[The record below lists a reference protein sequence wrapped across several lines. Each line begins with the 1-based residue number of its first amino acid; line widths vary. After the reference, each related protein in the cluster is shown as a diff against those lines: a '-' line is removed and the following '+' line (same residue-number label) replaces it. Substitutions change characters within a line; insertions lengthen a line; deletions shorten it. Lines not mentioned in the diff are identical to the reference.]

1 MLNFVDGADLEVGKM
16 VVVVYGQPNVG
27 KTSLALTASKPV
39 LMDFDGGAYRAGN
52 KSGKAI
58 VPVKAWRDVA
68 DVAAEDI
75 ADFDTIVIDTVGTA
89 LDSLMADI
97 VQKDPRLSQTR
108 FNLQKFGVLKT
119 RFKEWLDQMRLFG
132 KDVVLIAHA
141 SEEQRGDDTVDRI
154 VAVGGSKQEIYQQA
168 DIMGR
173 ISIVGNN
180 RVLSFDPTAASFGK
194 NVGLPDY
201 TVLPPASAPEMLG
214 EIIDKAK
221 GMLNAKAKASQ
232 AAHDKMLK
240 LRESLTEAI
249 VDAATANDC
258 LQEMVE
264 EKAGAAERKMLVEV
278 GESKGLKFDRK
289 AKAFV
294 DPEPPEEPDDADG
307 KDGDN
312 LPEPF

>member
-1 MLNFVDGADLEVGKM
+1 MLNFVDGADLEVGNL
-16 VVVVYGQPNVG
+16 VVVIYGQPNVG
-27 KTSLALTASKPV
+27 KTSLALTSSNPV

-52 KSGKAI
+52 KAGKSI
-58 VPVKAWRDVA
+58 VRVSAWQDVA
-68 DVAAEDI
+68 KITAEDI
-75 ADFDTIVIDTVGTA
+75 ADFDTIIIDTVGTA
-89 LDSLMADI
+89 LDTLIADI
-97 VQKDPRLSQTR
+97 VAADPRYVAAGGALKI
-108 FNLQKFGVLKT
+108 NGYGVLKA
-119 RFKEWLDQMRLFG
+119 RFRNWLDQMRLFD

-173 ISIVGNN
+173 ISIVGNK

-194 NVGLPDY
+194 NVGLPDF

-214 EIIDKAK
+214 EIIAKAK
-221 GMLNAKAKASQ
+221 GMLNQKAKASQ

-249 VDAATANDC
+249 VDAATANEC

-264 EKAGAAERKMLVEV
+264 EKASAAERKMLVEV
-278 GESKGLKFDRK
+278 GISKGLEFDRK

-294 DPEPPEEPDDADG
+294 DPKGDDKAQAD
-307 KDGDN
+307 
-312 LPEPF
+312 EPF